1 MKKSYRRGIN
11 LTQKQAE
18 MLDQFAEYSD
28 NSLNETVRQFID
40 VAANRFVREILI
52 WTKKDSLY
60 PAMRIVLKDANVLYF
75 KRFKG
80 TGEIG
85 DWIST
90 FAIGMTV
97 DEAVNWLTE
106 TKNCGYK
113 EYVVKS
119 EDTEIIIDDIKEI
132 CIETMDGDKKW
143 Y

>member
-18 MLDQFAEYSD
+18 MLDQFSTYSD
-28 NSLNETVRQFID
+28 ISLNETVRQFID
-40 VAANRFVREILI
+40 IAANRFVREILI
-52 WTKKDSLY
+52 FTKSDMTK
-60 PAMRIVLKDANVLYF
+60 RIILKNANVIYF
-75 KRFKG
+75 KRFKD
-80 TGEIG
+80 TDEPG
-85 DWIST
+85 DWVNV

-113 EYVVKS
+113 YYVVKF
-119 EDTEIIIDDIKEI
+119 EDGTEIPVDDIVNI
-132 CIETMDGDKKW
+132 YIETMDGDKKW